1 MSAISSFCWFVCNC
15 DSIVKFWG
23 CGRLR
28 DGLWKPD
35 LASLH
40 QTQGLVE
47 LNCKLWTAHRKC
59 LFTKQTYMY
68 FMAATLLLFY
78 FGRQSV
84 DISTWLQ
91 SNFLCFSSPFFFF
104 LCWATLPAH
113 THSPPTYVYQNKT
126 AFLAVAI
133 FIFMEVWG
141 PVSRGCFDRFRDFIV
156 APRAAVGVWLPLRPH
171 LTLHLRPKRRATQ
184 LLLLLLPPPSPHLFT
199 WSPYDCDP
207 QTLSLSLSLSLSL
220 THTHTH
226 THTHTCAH
234 TL

>member
-1 MSAISSFCWFVCNC
+1 MSAISCFCWFVCNC

-59 LFTKQTYMY
+59 LFIKQTYMY

-104 LCWATLPAH
+104 FAGRPFPHIH
-113 THSPPTYVYQNKT
+113 TVRPPMSIKIRLLFWQWP
-126 AFLAVAI
+126 FL
-133 FIFMEVWG
+133 FSWRCEG
-141 PVSRGCFDRFRDFIV
+141 QS
-156 APRAAVGVWLPLRPH
+156 VGVV
-171 LTLHLRPKRRATQ
+171 LTDSGTLLWPPGQ
-184 LLLLLLPPPSPHLFT
+184 L
-199 WSPYDCDP
+199 
-207 QTLSLSLSLSLSL
+207 
-220 THTHTH
+220 
-226 THTHTCAH
+226 
-234 TL
+234 